1 MLAMIKQT
9 NACKIV
15 SNNILLYYIYCF
27 KMMLSF
33 RVVAFLVVNIISGII
48 GSGLVFLGITIG
60 VTTFIVT
67 SALGFFVVF
76 YRERV
81 FAVNSED
88 GVGGNVFILPITVAI
103 YIQYFFFECFYV
115 KIFSG
120 GFNTLAVLF
129 CLIFA
134 IGLVQAV
141 LACVAAGFGCS
152 VVCCNTNTVEVVV
165 ITPSGPMTSIGQ
177 IA

>member
-1 MLAMIKQT
+1 MTKQT

-15 SNNILLYYIYCF
+15 ANRILLHVYCF

-33 RVVAFLVVNIISGII
+33 RVVAFLVVNIISAII
-48 GSGLVFLGITIG
+48 GSGLVFLG
-60 VTTFIVT
+60 VTTVIVI
-67 SALGFFVVF
+67 SALGFFIVF

-88 GVGGNVFILPITVAI
+88 GVGGNMFILPITVAI

-152 VVCCNTNTVEVVV
+152 VACCNTNNVEVVV

>member
-15 SNNILLYYIYCF
+15 ANKILLYNF
-27 KMMLSF
+27 KMMLFF
-33 RVVAFLVVNIISGII
+33 RMVAFLVLSIISAIM
-48 GSGLVFLGITIG
+48 GSNMVFLGVTIIK
-60 VTTFIVT
+60 VI
-67 SALGFFVVF
+67 SALG
-76 YRERV
+76 
-81 FAVNSED
+81 
-88 GVGGNVFILPITVAI
+88 G
-103 YIQYFFFECFYV
+103 
-115 KIFSG
+115 FSG
-120 GFNTLAVLF
+120 GFNTWAVLF
-129 CLIFA
+129 CLVFA

-141 LACVAAGFGCS
+141 SACVAAGFGCS

>member
-1 MLAMIKQT
+1 
-9 NACKIV
+9 
-15 SNNILLYYIYCF
+15 
-27 KMMLSF
+27 MMLFF
-33 RVVAFLVVNIISGII
+33 RMVAFLVVSIISAIM
-48 GSGLVFLGITIG
+48 GSNMVFLGVTIIM
-60 VTTFIVT
+60 VI
-67 SALGFFVVF
+67 SA
-76 YRERV
+76 
-81 FAVNSED
+81 
-88 GVGGNVFILPITVAI
+88 
-103 YIQYFFFECFYV
+103 
-115 KIFSG
+115 G

-141 LACVAAGFGCS
+141 SACVAAGFGCS

>member
-15 SNNILLYYIYCF
+15 VNRILLYIYCF

-33 RVVAFLVVNIISGII
+33 RVVAFLVVNIISAII
-48 GSGLVFLGITIG
+48 GSWIKLLVFLGITT
-60 VTTFIVT
+60 VIVT
-67 SALGFFVVF
+67 FTVFVFVVF

-152 VVCCNTNTVEVVV
+152 VVCCNTNNVEVVV
-165 ITPSGPMTSIGQ
+165 ITPSRPMTSIGQ

>member
-48 GSGLVFLGITIG
+48 GSGLVFLGVTIPLLG
-60 VTTFIVT
+60 VIVT
-67 SALGFFVVF
+67 GALGFFVVF

-103 YIQYFFFECFYV
+103 YIQYFFFE
-115 KIFSG
+115 
-120 GFNTLAVLF
+120 
-129 CLIFA
+129 
-134 IGLVQAV
+134 
-141 LACVAAGFGCS
+141 
-152 VVCCNTNTVEVVV
+152 
-165 ITPSGPMTSIGQ
+165 
-177 IA
+177 